1 MKNKIPISIFIYLP
15 MLLEFP
21 MLKSLPMTPLVRV
34 VHLVIVFYVV
44 LKTIHDKNEYTTKNI
59 SIMIMFSVL
68 MIISLL
74 TTFKSE
80 IPFTVIK
87 RIYTVLLPSY
97 LLIFLIFL
105 DSEPRETFNF
115 FMKLQMYIG
124 VIFSTYG
131 IILSKFGKWEYS
143 ESLEI
148 PLQVLQFGKIRLIQR
163 VHGGTVPYRIAS
175 FMGNPN
181 GFALILVWTMLS
193 TIYLYKMKEIKS
205 INTIIYL
212 FVQFIAMILTQSR
225 TSFLTLL
232 LAIALYYFIISE
244 NKLRYI
250 GAFLLAI
257 PMTLLVVSSERL
269 GLNIG
274 IVKRFQNLNL
284 SGREDIWRVLLDSIS
299 ENYLIGIGFSTSYE
313 SLLSKKTEVPH
324 THNVYLK
331 VLTETGIVG
340 FISLLVIWITG
351 IIFAIKNYLKNKSNE
366 LKYIYAYILTIL
378 LVLLLHQLAEEH
390 LLNFH
395 YIMFL
400 WVYSISLASIDLST
414 KTNEFNYVKLY
425 KHEKVI

>member
-21 MLKSLPMTPLVRV
+21 MLKSLPMTPFVRAI
-34 VHLVIVFYVV
+34 HLVIVFYVV

-59 SIMIMFSVL
+59 SIMVMFSVL

-80 IPFTVIK
+80 IPFIVIK

-143 ESLEI
+143 ESLEV

-193 TIYLYKMKEIKS
+193 TIYLYKMKKIKS

-284 SGREDIWRVLLDSIS
+284 SGREDVWRVLIDSIS
-299 ENYLIGIGFSTSYE
+299 KNYVIGIGFSTSYE
-313 SLLSKKTEVPH
+313 ALLSKQTEVKH
-324 THNVYLK
+324 THNLYLK
-331 VLTETGIVG
+331 VLTETGIIG
-340 FISLLVIWITG
+340 FISLLVAWITG
-351 IIFAIKNYLKNKSNE
+351 IIFTIKNYLKNKNNE

-400 WVYSISLASIDLST
+400 WVYSISLASIDLSS
-414 KTNEFNYVKLY
+414 KTNKFNYVKLY
-425 KHEKVI
+425 EHEKVI